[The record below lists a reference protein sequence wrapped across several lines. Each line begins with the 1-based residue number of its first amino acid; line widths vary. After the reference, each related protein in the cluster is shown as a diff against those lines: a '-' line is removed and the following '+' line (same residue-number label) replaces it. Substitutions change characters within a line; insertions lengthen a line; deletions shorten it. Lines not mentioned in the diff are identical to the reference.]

1 MRGQKSVKLT
11 YPIDLTPDEYED
23 GRPALLVTFPDL
35 PDAITSGGT
44 LEEAISN
51 AIDCLEVALGGR
63 INDRDDIPEPSPAY
77 GRPTVAPGSLV
88 AQKAALYLAMRQ
100 DGVSLA
106 ELARRMGVKPSQV
119 DRLLDPIHASKPR
132 QFDAA
137 FAALGRRVV
146 FDVQRIA
153 A

>member
-1 MRGQKSVKLT
+1 MRFV
-11 YPIDLTPDEYED
+11 YPVDLAPDEYAE
-23 GRPALLVTFPDL
+23 GRPAVLVSFPDL

-44 LEEAISN
+44 REEAVAN
-51 AIDCLEVALGGR
+51 AIDCLEAALGWR
-63 INDRDDIPEPSPAY
+63 IKERADIPEPSPAH
-77 GRPTVAPGSLV
+77 GRPTIAPGSLL

-100 DGVSLA
+100 DGVRPT
-106 ELARRMGVKPSQV
+106 ELARRMNIKPSQV
-119 DRLLDPIHASKPR
+119 DRLLDPLHASKPK

-146 FDVQRIA
+146 FEVQRVA